1 MKKYPI
7 ERAFIISRMI
17 NRYPM
22 LADVIRKKMRKI
34 LEKDGV
40 ITRDKILEEA
50 RVKAMADQRR
60 EGLTDPINQESAE
73 KWEARVREHRKQLTD
88 FYFALNYSIEDAIN
102 IIEEVKMTNL
112 QLQEL
117 LENEEFSFELF
128 KEAEDYLKTK
138 DISDFDEDPKMEHIK
153 VNIIRNFI
161 SEKLDFIS
169 IAKKYF
175 TFRDLQEIKARI
187 IGSGKIGG
195 KAAGLLL
202 AYSIL
207 KKEREKNPDFPK
219 VNIPACYFLCSE
231 VFYRFFE
238 HNNALDFQTIKY
250 KPIEEIERL
259 FPEIKAK
266 ITSFSFPDDVVVKLR
281 ALLEKFKNTPMVV
294 RSSSLLEDDTNSSFA
309 GKYESIFVANN
320 KSMEENLHSL
330 LNAIKE
336 VYSSVFSPDVIAYR
350 REKNLIDYD
359 EKMAV
364 LIQNVIG
371 VKRENYFA
379 PFFAGVGFSFNMF
392 RWTNRINPEEGLLR
406 LVLGLGTRAV
416 GRVGSDYPKMV
427 ALSDPN
433 LRPEKNVKDI
443 KKYSQK
449 YVDVLNLESEKIEE
463 IPVRK
468 ALKLCSKFEKD
479 LAFQFD
485 AGGYFSESFFQT
497 EQNLFPVITFKKL
510 FQKTG
515 FAEDFKEILNVL
527 KKAYKTEVDTEFAVL
542 VEEDTRDLKF
552 FLLQCRPLSLPGVK
566 ENVELPRVK
575 NKKNLLFDVKGLS
588 PCGIVR
594 GVEYIVY
601 VEPDKYNSLSDDS
614 KKLEIGRIV
623 GLLNR
628 KLPAKKFVLIGP
640 GRWGT
645 TDLKLGV
652 KVGYGD
658 INNTAVLIELATVS
672 EVFSSEVSYGTHFF
686 QDLVE
691 ANIYPLSIYL
701 DKEGNFFNREFL
713 EKAEN
718 KLSDFLEGYGD
729 FSPYVRVVDVKKETK
744 GKFLNIYMSLKK
756 LRSIGVFKK

>member
-17 NRYPM
+17 NKYPM
-22 LADVIRKKMRKI
+22 LADVIRRKMRKL
-34 LEKDGV
+34 LEKKGIIDRKS
-40 ITRDKILEEA
+40 IKEEA
-50 RVKAMADQRR
+50 KIKAMADQRR

-73 KWEARVREHRKQLTD
+73 RWEARVREHIKQLTD
-88 FYFALNYSIEDAIN
+88 FYFALNFSVNEALD

-128 KEAEDYLKTK
+128 KDAEDLTK
-138 DISDFDEDPKMEHIK
+138 RGDISALDSNPKLEHIK

-175 TFRDLQEIKARI
+175 TFEDLQEIKARI
-187 IGSGKIGG
+187 IGGGKIGG

-207 KKEREKNPDFPK
+207 KKEHNKESGFPK
-219 VNIPACYFLCSE
+219 VHIPACYFLCSE
-231 VFYRFFE
+231 VFYKFFE

-250 KPIEEIERL
+250 KSIEEIEREY
-259 FPEIKAK
+259 PAIKEK
-266 ITSFSFPDDVVVKLR
+266 IMSFSFPEDIVIKLR
-281 ALLEKFKNTPMVV
+281 ALLEKFNGVPMVV

-309 GKYESIFVANN
+309 GKYESIFIANN
-320 KSMEENLHSL
+320 KSIEENLNSL

-359 EKMAV
+359 EKMAI
-364 LIQNVIG
+364 LIQNVVG
-371 VKRENYFA
+371 VRRNEYFF

-392 RWTNRINPEEGLLR
+392 RWTNRINPEDGLLR
-406 LVLGLGTRAV
+406 IVLGLGTRAV
-416 GRVGSDYPKMV
+416 GRVGNDFPRMV
-427 ALSDPN
+427 SLTDPN

-443 KKYSQK
+443 RKYSQK
-449 YVDVLNLESEKIEE
+449 YVDVLNLDTEKIEA
-463 IPVRK
+463 ISVRK
-468 ALKLCSKFEKD
+468 VLSLCTQAEKE

-497 EQNLFPVITFKKL
+497 EQNLIPVLTFKKL
-510 FQKTG
+510 FEKTY
-515 FAEDFKEILNVL
+515 FSQTVKRILEKL
-527 KKAYKTEVDTEFAVL
+527 KQAYGIDIDIEFAVIFDN
-542 VEEDTRDLKF
+542 DTSSLKF

-566 ENVELPRVK
+566 DSVELPVVK

-588 PCGIVR
+588 PCGVARRIQ
-594 GVEYIVY
+594 YIVY
-601 VEPDKYNSLSDDS
+601 IDPEKYNSISDDS
-614 KKLEIGRIV
+614 KKLEIGKIV

-628 KLPAKKFVLIGP
+628 KLPSKRFVLMGP

-658 INNTAVLIELATVS
+658 INNTAVLIELATQS
-672 EVFSSEVSYGTHFF
+672 DVFSSEVSYGTHFF

-701 DKEGNFFNREFL
+701 DKEGNYFNKDFMDKSSNVL
-713 EKAEN
+713 T
-718 KLSDFLEGYGD
+718 DFLEDYSD
-729 FSPYVRVVDVKKETK
+729 FSQFIKVIDVKSETK
-744 GKFLNIYMSLKK
+744 GKFFHIFMSLKK
-756 LRSIGVFKK
+756 LRAIGVFRK

>member
-1 MKKYPI
+1 MKHYPI

-17 NRYPM
+17 DKYPM
-22 LADVIRKKMRKI
+22 LADIIRKKMRKL
-34 LEKDGV
+34 LEKDG
-40 ITRDKILEEA
+40 IISREKIKEEA
-50 RVKAMADQRR
+50 KIKAMADQRR

-73 KWEARVREHRKQLTD
+73 KWQQRVREHIKQLTD
-88 FYFALNYSIEDAIN
+88 FYFALNFSIDNALD
-102 IIEEVKMTNL
+102 IIEEVKITNL

-128 KEAEDYLKTK
+128 KEAEDYLKK
-138 DISDFDEDPKMEHIK
+138 GNLEHLDNDPKMEHIR

-161 SEKLDFIS
+161 SDKLDFIS

-175 TFRDLQEIKARI
+175 TFQDLKEIKARI

-207 KKEREKNPDFPK
+207 KKEGEKNQSFPK

-250 KPIEEIERL
+250 KSLEEVEREY
-259 FPEIKAK
+259 PELKRRIL
-266 ITSFSFPDDVVVKLR
+266 SFSFPDDIVLKLR
-281 ALLEKFKNTPMVV
+281 ALLEKFKGRPMVV

-320 KSMEENLHSL
+320 KTEEENLQSL

-364 LIQNVIG
+364 LIQNVVG
-371 VKRENYFA
+371 ERRGNYFF
-379 PFFAGVGFSFNMF
+379 PFFSGVGFSFNMF
-392 RWTNRINPEEGLLR
+392 RWSGRIKPEEGLLR
-406 LVLGLGTRAV
+406 IVLGLGTRAV
-416 GRVGSDYPKMV
+416 GRVGNDYPRMV
-427 ALSDPN
+427 ALSDPL

-443 KKYSQK
+443 KRYSQK
-449 YVDVLNLESEKIEE
+449 YVDALNLETEQIEA
-463 IPVRK
+463 INVK
-468 ALKLCSKFEKD
+468 TALALCSPYEKA

-485 AGGYFSESFFQT
+485 AGGYFSESFFQS

-510 FQKTG
+510 FQKTT
-515 FAEDFKEILNVL
+515 FASDFKVLLNTL
-527 KKAYKTEVDTEFAVL
+527 KKAYGIEVDTEFAVS
-542 VEEDTRDLKF
+542 VDSDNNLKF
-552 FLLQCRPLSLPGVK
+552 FLLQCRPLALPGIN
-566 ENVELPRVK
+566 ETVELPRVK
-575 NKKNLLFDVKGLS
+575 KKENLLFDVKGLS
-588 PCGIVR
+588 PCGVAKHI
-594 GVEYIVY
+594 EYIVY
-601 VEPDKYNSLSDDS
+601 VVPNKYNSLSDDS
-614 KKLEIGRIV
+614 KKLEIGRII

-628 KLPAKKFVLIGP
+628 KLPRKKFILIGP

-658 INNTAVLIELATVS
+658 INNTSVLIELATQS

-701 DKEGNFFNREFL
+701 DKEGNYFNKEFF
-713 EKAEN
+713 EKSKN
-718 KLSDFLEGYGD
+718 VLPDILEGYSD
-729 FSPYVRVVDVKKETK
+729 FADYVKVVDVKKEKK
-744 GKFLNIYMSLKK
+744 GKSLSIFMSLKK
-756 LRSIGVFKK
+756 LRAIGVFKK

>member
-7 ERAFIISRMI
+7 ERAFIISRMV
-17 NRYPM
+17 NKYPM

-34 LEKDGV
+34 LEKNKIV
-40 ITRDKILEEA
+40 TREKILEEA
-50 RVKAMADQRR
+50 RLKAMADQRR

-73 KWEARVREHRKQLTD
+73 KWEARVREHQKQLTD
-88 FYFALNYSIEDAIN
+88 FYFALHFSIDEALD

-128 KEAEDYLKTK
+128 KEAEDYISSKN
-138 DISDFDEDPKMEHIK
+138 ISDFDNDPKMEHIK

-161 SEKLDFIS
+161 SEKLGFIS

-175 TFRDLQEIKARI
+175 TFKDLQEIKART

-207 KKEREKNPDFPK
+207 KKEQEKYKDFPK
-219 VNIPACYFLCSE
+219 VHIPACYFLCSE

-238 HNNALDFQTIKY
+238 YNNALDFQTIKY
-250 KPIEEIERL
+250 KSLEEIKKEY
-259 FPEIKAK
+259 PKIKEK
-266 ITSFSFPDDVVVKLR
+266 IMSFSFPEDIVIKLR
-281 ALLEKFKNTPMVV
+281 ALLEKFKGIPMVV
-294 RSSSLLEDDTNSSFA
+294 RSSSLLEDDKNSSFA
-309 GKYESIFVANN
+309 GMYESIFIGNN
-320 KSMEENLHSL
+320 KTMEENLRSL

-371 VKRENYFA
+371 IKRENYFA

-392 RWTNRINPEEGLLR
+392 RWTNRINPEDGLLR
-406 LVLGLGTRAV
+406 VVLGLGTRAV
-416 GRVGSDYPKMV
+416 GRVGSDYPRMV

-433 LRPEKNVKDI
+433 LRPEKNIKDI
-443 KKYSQK
+443 KRYSQK
-449 YVDVLNLESEKIEE
+449 YVDVLNLNTEKIEE

-468 ALKLCSKFEKD
+468 ALSLCLQQEKD

-485 AGGYFSESFFQT
+485 AGGYFSESFFQS
-497 EQNLFPVITFKKL
+497 ELNLVPVVTFKKL
-510 FQKTG
+510 FQKTN
-515 FAEDFKEILNVL
+515 FVQDYKKILAVL
-527 KKAYKTEVDTEFAVL
+527 KTAYGTDVDTEFAV
-542 VEEDTRDLKF
+542 VFDRESDKLKLF
-552 FLLQCRPLSLPGVK
+552 FLQCRPLSLPGVK
-566 ENVELPRVK
+566 ESVELPKVK
-575 NKKNLLFDVKGLS
+575 NKQNILFDVKGLS
-588 PCGIVR
+588 PCGMAKHI
-594 GVEYIVY
+594 EYIVY
-601 VEPDKYNSLSDDS
+601 IDPDKYNSLSDDS

-623 GLLNR
+623 GFLNR
-628 KLPAKKFVLIGP
+628 KLPPKRFVLMGP

-658 INNTAVLIELATVS
+658 INKTAVLIELATAS

-691 ANIYPLSIYL
+691 ADIYPLSIYL
-701 DKEGNFFNREFL
+701 DKEGNYFNREFID
-713 EKAEN
+713 KASN
-718 KLSDFLEGYGD
+718 KLAYFLEEYSD
-729 FSPYVRVVDVKKETK
+729 YSPFVKIIDVKKETK
-744 GKFLNIYMSLKK
+744 GKSLHIFMSLKK
-756 LRSIGVFKK
+756 LRSIGVFRK

>member
-7 ERAFIISRMI
+7 ERAFIISRMV
-17 NRYPM
+17 NKYPM

-34 LEKDGV
+34 LEKNKIV
-40 ITRDKILEEA
+40 TREKILEEA
-50 RVKAMADQRR
+50 RLKAMADQRR

-73 KWEARVREHRKQLTD
+73 KWEARVREHQKQLTD
-88 FYFALNYSIEDAIN
+88 FYFALHFSIDEALD

-128 KEAEDYLKTK
+128 KEAEDYISSKN
-138 DISDFDEDPKMEHIK
+138 ISDFDNDPKMEHIK

-161 SEKLDFIS
+161 SEKLGFIS

-175 TFRDLQEIKARI
+175 TFKDLQEIKART

-207 KKEREKNPDFPK
+207 KKEQEKYKDFPK
-219 VNIPACYFLCSE
+219 VHIPACYFLCSE

-238 HNNALDFQTIKY
+238 YNNALDFQTIKY
-250 KPIEEIERL
+250 KSLEEIKKEY
-259 FPEIKAK
+259 PKIKEK
-266 ITSFSFPDDVVVKLR
+266 IMSFSFPEDIVIKLR
-281 ALLEKFKNTPMVV
+281 ALLEKFKGIPMVV
-294 RSSSLLEDDTNSSFA
+294 RSSSLLEDDKNSSFA
-309 GKYESIFVANN
+309 GMYESIFIGNN
-320 KSMEENLHSL
+320 KTMEENLKSL

-371 VKRENYFA
+371 IKRENYFA

-392 RWTNRINPEEGLLR
+392 RWTNRINPEDGLLR
-406 LVLGLGTRAV
+406 VVLGLGTRAV
-416 GRVGSDYPKMV
+416 GRVGSDYPRMV

-433 LRPEKNVKDI
+433 LRPEKNIKDI
-443 KKYSQK
+443 KRYSQK
-449 YVDVLNLESEKIEE
+449 YVDVLNLNTEKIEE

-468 ALKLCSKFEKD
+468 ALSLCLQQEKD

-485 AGGYFSESFFQT
+485 AGGYFSESFFQS
-497 EQNLFPVITFKKL
+497 ELNLVPVVTFKKL
-510 FQKTG
+510 FQKTN
-515 FAEDFKEILNVL
+515 FVQDYKKILAVL
-527 KKAYKTEVDTEFAVL
+527 KTAYGTDVDTEFAV
-542 VEEDTRDLKF
+542 VFDRESDKLKLF
-552 FLLQCRPLSLPGVK
+552 FLQCRPLSLPGVK
-566 ENVELPRVK
+566 ESVELPKVK
-575 NKKNLLFDVKGLS
+575 NKQNILFDVKGLS
-588 PCGIVR
+588 PCGMAKHI
-594 GVEYIVY
+594 EYIVY
-601 VEPDKYNSLSDDS
+601 IDPDKYNSLSDDS

-623 GLLNR
+623 GFLNR
-628 KLPAKKFVLIGP
+628 KLPPKRFVLMGP

-658 INNTAVLIELATVS
+658 INKTAVLIELATAS

-691 ANIYPLSIYL
+691 ADIYPLSIYL
-701 DKEGNFFNREFL
+701 DKEGNYFNREFID
-713 EKAEN
+713 KASN
-718 KLSDFLEGYGD
+718 KLAYFLEEYSD
-729 FSPYVRVVDVKKETK
+729 YSPFVKIIDVKKETK
-744 GKFLNIYMSLKK
+744 GKSLHIFMSLKK
-756 LRSIGVFKK
+756 LRSIGVFRK